1 MKIYFSGSVHNKG
14 VDLDLYRKI
23 VEELRREGH
32 KVQAGH
38 ILNVPMEIVEN
49 KELGFRKDYY
59 KKLIQRIEAADAMV
73 CETSYPSTINIGH
86 EITLALDRGKPI
98 LALYLPEREPR
109 TLLGIESEKFTLME
123 YTEET
128 IREILS
134 YWLEEAR
141 NFLESRFTM
150 ILTSKIKTYLNEI
163 AKSGTSRSD
172 YIRNLIL
179 KDMKKERK

>member
-1 MKIYFSGSVHNKG
+1 
-14 VDLDLYRKI
+14 
-23 VEELRREGH
+23 
-32 KVQAGH
+32 
-38 ILNVPMEIVEN
+38 
-49 KELGFRKDYY
+49 
-59 KKLIQRIEAADAMV
+59 
-73 CETSYPSTINIGH
+73 
-86 EITLALDRGKPI
+86 
-98 LALYLPEREPR
+98 
-109 TLLGIESEKFTLME
+109 ME